1 MGLPEQQG
9 QQPADDI
16 PAGRQQQDAARRQQP
31 LGVQVADVGGHLG
44 GVGGN
49 HKDQAELGIGRQPGG
64 PGLLDPVAAEL
75 VEHHGQQGRQG
86 DHEDQLLHHPGG
98 VDGHLGAHQ
107 QPQRQGNEEGGQQG
121 VQNDQRQGQRA
132 VAPVDGHPHQPHHR
146 RGHREFQHH
155 ARHHVGVVR
164 EEQPSQAA
172 GRRGQHQVERHKA
185 GQQGQGAAEH
195 RGDIPEAGFQ
205 PADEGHE
212 GEDQWHIGHPQ
223 SRHRG
228 KQHPRRQT
236 AGGDQKHP
244 LFQKTVA
251 ALQHRTIP
259 PTGDPPG
266 QKQRLPN
273 QKKQGN

>member
-1 MGLPEQQG
+1 MATWEPTSSRSVRGM
-9 QQPADDI
+9 
-16 PAGRQQQDAARRQQP
+16 R
-31 LGVQVADVGGHLG
+31 
-44 GVGGN
+44 
-49 HKDQAELGIGRQPGG
+49 G
-64 PGLLDPVAAEL
+64 PTVTSWI
-75 VEHHGQQGRQG
+75 VSS
-86 DHEDQLLHHPGG
+86 
-98 VDGHLGAHQ
+98 Q
-107 QPQRQGNEEGGQQG
+107 QPQRQGNEEGSQQG
-121 VQNDQRQGQRA
+121 VQDDQRQGQRT

-155 ARHHVGVVR
+155 SCHHVGVVR
-164 EEQPSQAA
+164 KEQPSQAA
-172 GRRGQHQVERHKA
+172 GRRGQYQVERRKA

-195 RGDIPEAGFQ
+195 RGDVPEAGFQ

-212 GEDQWHIGHPQ
+212 GEDQRHIGHPQ
-223 SRHRG
+223 PRHRG

-266 QKQRLPN
+266 QNKVFPT
-273 QKKQGN
+273 KKARKLTRVSFLAFSDWRPL